1 MFFRTAAV
9 GFAFLSAVAV
19 LSAQSPADLAEQLS
33 RASALHK
40 DGRYADALKSFVAA
54 SSSPEESV
62 ANDARKGI
70 VLSALRIGE
79 FTLARQTASTLS
91 QNTDAESLTLSGDAL
106 WAAGFF
112 DEAEREYARALVS
125 DPESP
130 RARFGHAR
138 SLTSRS
144 RLSEALDEAGHALTL
159 APDDAD
165 LHALLGTILERLK
178 RFDEAARSY
187 EAYAERLPRRESA
200 AIATAR
206 NRATL
211 LRSFSRRPPLD
222 VSEEDASEVHSL
234 PFKLVNN
241 KILIPGRLNRV
252 QMEWVLDTGAER
264 TGISPEVA
272 NSAGIRAVSTTL
284 TAGVG
289 RSSVRRILLGR
300 ADSIEIGSLV
310 VRNVPVAIRSPV
322 FGGAAR
328 WQSQSLSPIALG
340 FSVRVD
346 YGQKRVLL
354 ARSFPDEPAAA
365 VTLPLRIQPL
375 PLIRGTL
382 NSTHP
387 AYFVVDTGGEV
398 ISIGSDTASLLGMV
412 PPRHIPLRVVGMSG
426 PDEEAFLLP
435 GVDLDFEGVRLRR
448 IGLAVLNLRAPSV
461 LLGYQ
466 VGGILG
472 HNFLSRYRVSI
483 DVPRSEVRLETKQT
497 PNFQLPTPKN

>member
-1 MFFRTAAV
+1 M
-9 GFAFLSAVAV
+9 
-19 LSAQSPADLAEQLS
+19 
-33 RASALHK
+33 
-40 DGRYADALKSFVAA
+40 
-54 SSSPEESV
+54 
-62 ANDARKGI
+62 
-70 VLSALRIGE
+70 
-79 FTLARQTASTLS
+79 
-91 QNTDAESLTLSGDAL
+91 
-106 WAAGFF
+106 
-112 DEAEREYARALVS
+112 
-125 DPESP
+125 
-130 RARFGHAR
+130 
-138 SLTSRS
+138 
-144 RLSEALDEAGHALTL
+144 
-159 APDDAD
+159 
-165 LHALLGTILERLK
+165 
-178 RFDEAARSY
+178 
-187 EAYAERLPRRESA
+187 
-200 AIATAR
+200 
-206 NRATL
+206 
-211 LRSFSRRPPLD
+211 
-222 VSEEDASEVHSL
+222 
-234 PFKLVNN
+234 
-241 KILIPGRLNRV
+241 
-252 QMEWVLDTGAER
+252 
-264 TGISPEVA
+264 
-272 NSAGIRAVSTTL
+272 
-284 TAGVG
+284 
-289 RSSVRRILLGR
+289 
-300 ADSIEIGSLV
+300 
-310 VRNVPVAIRSPV
+310 AIRSPV

-398 ISIGSDTASLLGMV
+398 ISIGSDTANLLGMV

-483 DVPRSEVRLETKQT
+483 DVPRSEVRLESTRQT
-497 PNFQLPTPKN
+497 PNLQLPTPKN